1 MNVVISDPKTG
12 RAYSK
17 KVEGTVFENRKIG
30 EQVDLSEL
38 GLPGFKATIAGGSDK
53 QGFPMRSNLS
63 TAGRKKVF
71 VSGGVGFKP
80 LVKGERRRKTMRGN
94 TVSAETSQ
102 LNVFVTSYGSV
113 NLDEALGKAAGAGG
127 KEEELSAKERAVK
140 QSLEMAGKGDLSSK
154 DIKGKVKR

>member
-12 RAYSK
+12 KAYSK
-17 KVEGTVFENRKIG
+17 NVEGTVFENRKIG
-30 EQVDLSEL
+30 DSVDLSEL

-94 TVSAETSQ
+94 TVSVETSQ
-102 LNVFVTSYGSV
+102 LNVALTAYGSI
-113 NLDEALGKAAGAGG
+113 NLDETLGKAE
-127 KEEELSAKERAVK
+127 KKEELSAKDAAVK
-140 QSLEMAGKGDLSSK
+140 KSLEMAGKVKMDPK
-154 DIKGKVKR
+154 DMKKLKAQS